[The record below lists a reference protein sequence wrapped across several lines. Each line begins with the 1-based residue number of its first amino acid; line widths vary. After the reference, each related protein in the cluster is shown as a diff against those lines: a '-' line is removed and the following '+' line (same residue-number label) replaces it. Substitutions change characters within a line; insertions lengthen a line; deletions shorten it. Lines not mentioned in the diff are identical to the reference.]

1 MDTSRIPRP
10 PVVVRDAD
18 AATLLTVYLQDHHA
32 GSVGGIE
39 LAKRCA
45 KSNTQEPLGGFLRA
59 FIEGLQVSQDMLEEV
74 MAHHG
79 IVPSPV
85 KSPLAL
91 VAERVGRAKLNGQL
105 VGYSPL
111 SRLVELE
118 ALTAGVETQ
127 HNLWRTLK
135 ALPAGSL
142 PPSVDA
148 DERIARTQKQREE
161 LEEHRADAA
170 RVAFG
175 SLGASTPAGST
186 A

>member
-10 PVVVRDAD
+10 AVVVRDAD
-18 AATLLTVYLQDHHA
+18 AKTLLTVYLQDHHA

-45 KSNTQEPLGGFLRA
+45 KANTQEPLGGFLRA
-59 FIEGLQVSQDMLEEV
+59 FVEGLQISQDLLEKV
-74 MAHHG
+74 MAHND
-79 IVPSPV
+79 IAPSPV
-85 KSPLAL
+85 KSPMAL

-111 SRLVELE
+111 SRLEELE
-118 ALTAGVETQ
+118 ALSAGVETQ

-135 ALPAGSL
+135 TLPEGSIPAG
-142 PPSVDA
+142 VDC

-161 LEEHRADAA
+161 LEQHRADAA
-170 RVAFG
+170 RIAFS
-175 SLGASTPAGST
+175 SLGASTPAGN
-186 A
+186 